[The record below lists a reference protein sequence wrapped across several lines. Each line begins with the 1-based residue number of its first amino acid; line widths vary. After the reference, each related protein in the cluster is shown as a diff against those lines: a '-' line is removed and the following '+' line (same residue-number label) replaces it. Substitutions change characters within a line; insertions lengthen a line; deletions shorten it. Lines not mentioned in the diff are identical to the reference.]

1 MSSIL
6 VSPPNAALPA
16 GPAAAGDPTV
26 ATPPRAPRLVGVLS
40 LLVLTA
46 LGVWAA
52 LAPIDEGVPAPG
64 TVVVD
69 SKRKPVQHPSGGIVQ
84 KVLVSEGMQVS
95 EGQPLYLLDD
105 VAARASHE
113 EVRQRYLGLRAMEAR
128 LQAERDG
135 SAAMTP
141 HPDLQAALAD
151 PAIQIQ
157 WLTQQ
162 QLLANR
168 RAALQAELDGIEQ
181 GIQGQRA
188 ALQSFRGM
196 LESRQGQLALLE
208 DELGHTRGLVAEGYA
223 PRNRQLE
230 LERQAAELRATLAD
244 LNGNIERARRSIAEF
259 EQRARQ
265 RQQEYRKEV
274 AGQQA
279 EVLREVQGGA
289 AKLAALRDELGR
301 TAVRAPASGQ
311 VVGLTVQGVGAV
323 IQPAQKLADVVP
335 AGESL
340 LLEVHVP
347 PHVIDRVHEH
357 QAVDVRF
364 SGFAHTPQLVVAGEV
379 KSVSAD
385 SITDPATQQTYYLA
399 RVVLTPEGRN
409 ALGRREMQPGMPAE
423 VLLRTGERSFLAYF
437 LQPLLRRVAASMTE
451 E

>member
-1 MSSIL
+1 MELSLPSAD
-6 VSPPNAALPA
+6 AASR
-16 GPAAAGDPTV
+16 PAA
-26 ATPPRAPRLVGVLS
+26 PPVSDAPRTLR
-40 LLVLTA
+40 
-46 LGVWAA
+46 WAA
-52 LAPIDEGVPAPG
+52 LASALCLGALGLWVATAPLNEGVPAPG
-64 TVVVD
+64 QVVVD
-69 SKRKPVQHPSGGIVQ
+69 SKRKPVQHASGGIVRQ
-84 KVLVSEGMQVS
+84 VLVREGMQVR
-95 EGQPLYLLDD
+95 EGQPLYQLDD
-105 VAARASHE
+105 AAVRASYE
-113 EVRQRYLGLRAMEAR
+113 ELRQRYLGLRAMEAR

-151 PAIQIQ
+151 PPIQLQ

-188 ALQSFRGM
+188 ALQSYRGM
-196 LESRQGQLALLE
+196 LESRRGQLALLE

-230 LERQAAELRATLAD
+230 LERQAAELGATLAD
-244 LNGNIERARRSIAEF
+244 LQGNIERAQRSIAEF

-274 AGQQA
+274 ATQQA

-301 TAVRAPASGQ
+301 TEVRAPADGQ
-311 VVGLTVQGVGAV
+311 VVGLEVQGVGAV

-335 AGESL
+335 AEEAL
-340 LLEVHVP
+340 LLEVRVP
-347 PHVIDRVHEH
+347 PHVIDRVRAG
-357 QAVDVRF
+357 QPVDVRF
-364 SGFAHTPQLVVAGEV
+364 SGFAHTPQLVVDGQV
-379 KSVSAD
+379 RSVSAD
-385 SITDPATQQTYYLA
+385 ALTDAATHQTYYLA
-399 RVVLTPEGRN
+399 RVALTEAGQR
-409 ALGRREMQPGMPAE
+409 ALGAREMQPGMPVE